1 MFSKLIPSNSKQI
14 YQKGM
19 KEMKIMKELIALI
32 DMKITKEMK
41 SWVEMKEMKGL
52 ITLMDM
58 KEMKEMKTC
67 IEMKF
72 MKGMIGHH

>member
-58 KEMKEMKTC
+58 KEMKTW

-72 MKGMIGHH
+72 MKGIGHHQL